1 MVIKRVSELSLREA
15 TEFMK
20 KLKLSGYDSW
30 FKTVA
35 NKDKGEL
42 EVHIIVQDKYIT
54 ILDNPINIEEVKNE
68 F

>member
-1 MVIKRVSELSLREA
+1 
-15 TEFMK
+15 MK